1 MPCCRAPAPWSGAT
15 APGMPHCA
23 RRHRGPE
30 RALEANHV
38 AHDVKVYADGA
49 NLPQRPRQAAM
60 SSLAKVLGRLS
71 GSTYHEPSAIEHPL
85 PHRRLLRRAPRQ
97 RRGSPADDVGGRG
110 SGWRPSVP
118 WALPGP
124 PGCTPSSSPI
134 RPRAPPPE
142 RSCSPSHR
150 PRSPS
155 SEPEPP
161 SRSGF
166 CQPRTPAVARPTMS
180 SLWRK
185 NRLRSTA
192 GDDESQPGPLRRG
205 RTHQSAIGIDRP
217 NTRGTLND
225 RADPTT
231 TCRGRRG
238 ESSDPRSWR
247 RATTRQWRGPRVTR
261 PPHRR

>member
-23 RRHRGPE
+23 RRHRGPGAGARGE
-30 RALEANHV
+30 PRGARREGVRRRGHLFLNG
-38 AHDVKVYADGA
+38 HDES
-49 NLPQRPRQAAM
+49 AM

-71 GSTYHEPSAIEHPL
+71 GSGVPRAICDRRPL
-85 PHRRLLRRAPRQ
+85 PHRRLLRRAPR
-97 RRGSPADDVGGRG
+97 SAGGRRLTTFG
-110 SGWRPSVP
+110 RRARVAPSVP
-118 WALPGP
+118 WACRS

-161 SRSGF
+161 SRSG
-166 CQPRTPAVARPTMS
+166 PPARTPRRSADHELLVAEEPPQCH
-180 SLWRK
+180 
-185 NRLRSTA
+185 A

-205 RTHQSAIGIDRP
+205 RTHKPIGIDRP

-225 RADPTT
+225 RSADPTT

-238 ESSDPRSWR
+238 ETSRCPIV
-247 RATTRQWRGPRVTR
+247 A
-261 PPHRR
+261 